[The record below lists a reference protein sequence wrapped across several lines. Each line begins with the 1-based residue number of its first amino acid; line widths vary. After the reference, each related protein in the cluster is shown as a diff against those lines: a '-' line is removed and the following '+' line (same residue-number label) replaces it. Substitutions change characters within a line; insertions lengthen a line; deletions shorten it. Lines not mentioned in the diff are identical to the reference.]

1 MSTPRLTSAELS
13 KLERKLYDRPI
24 VHFLSVTAIL
34 TILGAVILAAIF
46 AMLMFGGKLGGE
58 GATALSFIEPSVAI
72 AGATVGLS
80 VSFAG
85 ALVAIL
91 LARRALFQAEQS
103 KDISEL
109 QANLAEQQNIISNR
123 QTEIADRQAAIDET
137 NLFHDF
143 ILGSGLFEAGVRDA
157 KEVLPVIEAIYES
170 SIELQLLATEKEI
183 ELRFPDYEHEEW
195 DREERINELREQG
208 YQLDPEDEGFVGPR
222 AKLDEKL
229 KNAMEPHRARITD
242 SLQSLSEFLAHHGM
256 GRQDLLSATDDEAIA
271 ESTTLLSKAAEDMN
285 FELKVTEANIPTL
298 TGAVA
303 SKPEAWLSALL
314 DELGMHLRHR
324 EPAALDEGV
333 WDYLPGRQEKL
344 RQLLMGNALRMAPAV
359 FFREAKTLPRAE
371 IYLDHHR
378 GLQFNF
384 AAAMITSALRVTST
398 DHLYKRIEEKANS
411 IERIAEYREFIL
423 ENAQVKLRDVRRDVG
438 RIAGLYSVVAEPA
451 TIEVDDVAYILRGD
465 GKTLD
470 AKPRRLGG
478 SLLKETESQVA
489 A

>member
-1 MSTPRLTSAELS
+1 MSTPRVTSAELS
-13 KLERKLYDRPI
+13 KLEKKLYDRPI
-24 VHFLSVTAIL
+24 AHFLGVTAIL
-34 TILGAVILAAIF
+34 TIMGAVILAAIF
-46 AMLMFGGKLGGE
+46 AMLMFGGQLGGE

-143 ILGSGLFEAGVRDA
+143 ILESGLFEAGVRDA

-170 SIELQLLATEKEI
+170 SIELQILASEWWIEI
-183 ELRFPDYEHEEW
+183 RDANFEHEEW
-195 DREERINELREQG
+195 DREERINELRDKG
-208 YQLDPEDEGFVGPR
+208 YQLEPEDEGFVGPR
-222 AKLDEKL
+222 AKLDEKM
-229 KNAMEPHRARITD
+229 KIAMEPHRARIAD

-256 GRQDLLSATDDEAIA
+256 GRQDLLSAIDDEAIA
-271 ESTTLLSKAAEDMN
+271 ESTTLLGKAAEDIN
-285 FELKVTEANIPTL
+285 FELKVTEANIPAL

-303 SKPEAWLSALL
+303 PKPEVWLSTLL
-314 DELGMHLRHR
+314 DELGMHLRHH
-324 EPAALDEGV
+324 EPEALDEGV
-333 WDYLPGRQEKL
+333 WDYLPGRKEKL
-344 RQLLMGNALRMAPAV
+344 RQLLMANALRMAPAD

-384 AAAMITSALRVTST
+384 AAALITSALRSTST

-411 IERIAEYREFIL
+411 IGRIAEYREFIL
-423 ENAQVKLRDVRRDVG
+423 ENAQSKLRDVRRDVG
-438 RIAGLYSVVAEPA
+438 RIAALYNVVEGPVM
-451 TIEVDDVAYILRGD
+451 IEVDDVAYVDRGD
-465 GKTLD
+465 GKADD
-470 AKPRRLGG
+470 AVPRRLG
-478 SLLKETESQVA
+478 KTVPEETEALA
-489 A
+489 AE